1 MNTNLQIPQTQT
13 RHRRRLLPVL
23 LAAVCLVLNAHAAT
37 PGLSESAK
45 KLVGTILALAKKE
58 KIELKD
64 TEAMRKLALEQLAD
78 PKNDFGKAVLAAVA
92 CRSENAA
99 AALELGTKLEKDGE
113 IKRDSEAWKEKFTAL
128 EKDCPDPLDVPK
140 TKNQTKTATNEYP
153 AIPISSK
160 VNFYIGAISL
170 NPYSLS
176 KNTNGTYDFSPR
188 DKASTDMFIELRYIN
203 RWSLSSKCETIF
215 DSDGHRSTGWRP
227 WGGKHGNLFDVDARL
242 GFVLRDSGTNQQFS
256 ANSAIGG
263 GDFHSELNLGFPI
276 FRQSYSPI
284 INGGNPT
291 HAHAINLE
299 IGGGAVTEKTFQ
311 AVHPIAFAGV
321 GYHVSFLAPFS
332 TEKAKSKGKDGEEDA
347 GEYASYGTF
356 STRIGIGLID
366 QPEFTDVTGT
376 TVKAER
382 GLPRFSLE
390 AHPVWESEVY
400 FPIPNKN
407 IMLTVAGRMYFADA
421 PAPWTISVGLNL
433 GLDKVMGL
441 FQ

>member
-1 MNTNLQIPQTQT
+1 MNTNLPPLQIQP
-13 RHRRRLLPVL
+13 RHSRRLPPVL
-23 LAAVCLVLNAHAAT
+23 LAAVCLVLNAHAAA
-37 PGLSESAK
+37 PALSESAK
-45 KLVGTILALAKKE
+45 KLVDTILALANTG

-64 TEAMRKLALEQLAD
+64 TKAMRKLALEQLAD
-78 PKNDFGKAVLAAVA
+78 PKNDFGKAVLAAVV

-99 AALELGTKLEKDGE
+99 AALELETKLEKEGE
-113 IKRDSEAWKEKFTAL
+113 IKRDSAAWKEKFAEL
-128 EKDCPDPLDVPK
+128 DKDCPDPTVIAKPK
-140 TKNQTKTATNEYP
+140 GDEPKANEYP

-170 NPYSLS
+170 NPYTLS
-176 KNTNGTYDFSPR
+176 KNSSGTYDFSPR

-203 RWSLSSKCETIF
+203 RWTMSSKCETIC
-215 DSDGHRSTGWRP
+215 DTGGKRSDGWLP
-227 WGGKHGNLFDVDARL
+227 WGGTRGNLFDVDARL
-242 GFVLRDSGTNQQFS
+242 GFVLRNSGTNQQFS

-263 GDFHSELNLGFPI
+263 GDFHSELNFGLPI
-276 FRQSYSPI
+276 FRQSYSPAI
-284 INGGNPT
+284 GDKPPT

-321 GYHVSFLAPFS
+321 GYHASFRAPFS
-332 TEKAKSKGKDGEEDA
+332 TDKDKSKQEDGEGA

-366 QPEFTDVTGT
+366 HPEFTDVTGT